1 MTTTAKDYF
10 KAADGHRKAVEL
22 LRPHEFRGDGSRD
35 SVFFALYNV
44 LGFCV
49 ELYLK
54 AFLSKVGMDEK
65 NLRSKKYGHNLEN
78 LLDEA
83 IKRGF
88 DVRLA
93 DMKAILKHLG
103 SGHGEYTY
111 RYVQDGGMLGM
122 FNDLSPVIEA
132 LKAVH
137 ISMQDDLA

>member
-1 MTTTAKDYF
+1 MGTSAKDYF

-22 LRPHEFRGDGSRD
+22 LRPHEFKGDGSRD

-54 AFLSKVGMDEK
+54 AYLSKVGMDEK
-65 NLRSKKYGHNLEN
+65 ALRSKKYGHDLKN

-93 DMKAILKHLG
+93 DMQAIIKHLG
-103 SGHGEYTY
+103 TGHGEYTY
-111 RYVQDGGMLGM
+111 RYVQDGGTLGN

-132 LKAVH
+132 LQVVH
-137 ISMQDDLA
+137 VCMQDDLA